1 MVLRATVDRPRAVC
15 GAVASHVDAAGARSR
30 TSSNLL
36 SLNRGYNYG
45 MISVTGRRPFSELG
59 DQQLL
64 EQTRRLA
71 ANQRCIDVHILDH
84 LDEIDRRGLALRR
97 GFSSLFDYAVRELR
111 FSDAAAQRRIQ
122 AMRLCRRHGW
132 VRASLQ
138 SGELSMTSAG
148 QLETTFA
155 GAERAERQSHTGHRN
170 VGQGRGHDQDH
181 DCAGGTRQL
190 GLPAAPGEADEQ
202 GERGHRSAPGFAPP
216 AAECSGDVR
225 ERGHRLALGFAP
237 PAGECSGDVAARST
251 PAVPVASRAGA
262 QAPGAGHAGAL
273 LPRPELNGNASPFS
287 APSCAPV
294 AAPGSGAGAG
304 SAAPSS
310 DEGPAPLLLPPTDLP
325 ASASGSTPVPE
336 PVMAPAESR
345 HTASR
350 APEPLRDDP
359 FAELSPGTV
368 SAAPLLHPQRQREL
382 IEQAA
387 GMSTR
392 QVASLLAAAA
402 PEVLPP
408 RDTLRAVA
416 PDRYTLKVSID
427 QECEQGLRLL
437 KDLMSHLDPRMSWG
451 DLVARV
457 VREAV
462 ARHDPRGG
470 GSGQRRR
477 RSAGSA
483 GASPRR
489 APKETRTAAPGQR
502 VDELSPRAPNKTRA
516 TGAAAGPAQRVDKS
530 SGRAPNRTRAAVAPV
545 VPARRTGGATPAPPG
560 NTAATERQN
569 PIGVLAN
576 AAPPSQSAPAAPL
589 DGARAGGVPSGAS
602 AATSAP
608 QSAPAARLDGA
619 HAGDAP
625 SGTPAATSAPQSA
638 PVALLDGAR
647 TGGAP
652 SGAPAATSA
661 PQSAPAALLDGAR
674 ARGVPSG
681 AHAATSAPQSTPAAR
696 LDGAR
701 AGGAP
706 SGASAATSAPQSAPA
721 ALLDGARAGGAP
733 SGAPA
738 ATSAPQ
744 SAPAVLLDDGPRRRC
759 SIGRAR
765 RYCGAAAGTSGTV
778 GWRPRGR
785 RSIGRVRRYCG
796 AAVRVRRL
804 GGWLPCRRRRA
815 GLAGRHF
822 GAGAGTWR
830 VPWRRTERRVG
841 RSSGWGL
848 GDWLLCARRCAGL
861 ADRHCGGEVG
871 ARRVP
876 RRRTARRISRCSGA
890 HDPRFCS
897 QPPPIHAAAP
907 YSGGCPTPR
916 LATRRRTLLLSRS
929 ALRAAL
935 HLFPSAA
942 DRPPVASRPGRWPG
956 AVQLGSALLCS
967 SQDAP
972 RIRTGCAAT
981 APDVA
986 PPPRC
991 WRAARLRWP
1000 TACRWPGG
1008 DTLRSSASPACI
1020 FATASSDPGRS
1031 LSMRSRAALSWSPV
1045 YDCLPLPAFAAIA
1058 TSPPWQPAGTTRCH
1072 ATPATGRPE

>member
-1 MVLRATVDRPRAVC
+1 MVLRATVDRPRAVT
-15 GAVASHVDAAGARSR
+15 GAMVSSLGAAGARSR
-30 TSSNLL
+30 TCRNLL
-36 SLNRGYNYG
+36 SLNRVYNYG
-45 MISVTGRRPFSELG
+45 MINVVERRPFSELG

-64 EQTRRLA
+64 AQTRRLA
-71 ANQRCIDVHILDH
+71 ANQRCLEVHILDH

-132 VRASLQ
+132 VRACLQ

-170 VGQGRGHDQDH
+170 VGQGRGRDQDH
-181 DCAGGTRQL
+181 DSAGGTRQL

-202 GERGHRSAPGFAPP
+202 GERGHRSAPGFTPP

-225 ERGHRLALGFAP
+225 ERGHRSALGFAP
-237 PAGECSGDVAARST
+237 PAGECSGEVAAGNT
-251 PAVPVASRAGA
+251 PAVPVASRAGV
-262 QAPGAGHAGAL
+262 QAPGAGHVGAP
-273 LPRPELNGNASPFS
+273 LPRPELNGNASPFP

-294 AAPGSGAGAG
+294 AANGAGP
-304 SAAPSS
+304 AAPSS
-310 DEGPAPLLLPPTDLP
+310 DEGPAPQLLPPTNF
-325 ASASGSTPVPE
+325 SASTPEPD

-345 HTASR
+345 HTAPR

-437 KDLMSHLDPRMSWG
+437 KDLMSHVDPRMSWG
-451 DLVARV
+451 DLVARL
-457 VREAV
+457 VRDAV

-489 APKETRTAAPGQR
+489 APKETRAAGPAGVPAQS
-502 VDELSPRAPNKTRA
+502 VGESSPRAPNKTRA
-516 TGAAAGPAQRVDKS
+516 TEAAAEPAQRVDES
-530 SGRAPNRTRAAVAPV
+530 SGRAPNRTRAVVAPV
-545 VPARRTGGATPAPPG
+545 APARRTGGATPAPPG
-560 NTAATERQN
+560 DTSATDRQN

-576 AAPPSQSAPAAPL
+576 TAPPSQSAPAAPL
-589 DGARAGGVPSGAS
+589 DGARAGGVPSGA
-602 AATSAP
+602 
-608 QSAPAARLDGA
+608 
-619 HAGDAP
+619 
-625 SGTPAATSAPQSA
+625 
-638 PVALLDGAR
+638 
-647 TGGAP
+647 
-652 SGAPAATSA
+652 PAATSA

-674 ARGVPSG
+674 AGG
-681 AHAATSAPQSTPAAR
+681 APLGASAATSAPQSAPAAL

-701 AGGAP
+701 AGGTP

-744 SAPAVLLDDGPRRRC
+744 FASGALADGSHAGAAVPGSPVATSAPEPALGGSPDGGPSGASDGAAGGASADGFSARAGVPGAPVVTSAPER
-759 SIGRAR
+759 SIGVSPDRGPSGASDGAGGVASADGFSARAGVPGSPVATAAPEPALGGSSEGGPPDASA
-765 RYCGAAAGTSGTV
+765 GAAAHTTRDSV
-778 GWRPRGR
+778 HRRHQSPPRR
-785 RSIGRVRRYCG
+785 HIP
-796 AAVRVRRL
+796 AAVRRHVWLRDGGRCCYRDPLSGRRCTSSHL
-804 GGWLPCRRRRA
+804 LQIDHLLPVAQGGGPEPANLN
-815 GLAGRHF
+815 
-822 GAGAGTWR
+822 
-830 VPWRRTERRVG
+830 
-841 RSSGWGL
+841 
-848 GDWLLCARRCAGL
+848 LLCAAHHRM
-861 ADRHCGGEVG
+861 RHGYGP
-871 ARRVP
+871 AVP
-876 RRRTARRISRCSGA
+876 
-890 HDPRFCS
+890 PE
-897 QPPPIHAAAP
+897 PP
-907 YSGGCPTPR
+907 
-916 LATRRRTLLLSRS
+916 
-929 ALRAAL
+929 
-935 HLFPSAA
+935 
-942 DRPPVASRPGRWPG
+942 
-956 AVQLGSALLCS
+956 
-967 SQDAP
+967 
-972 RIRTGCAAT
+972 
-981 APDVA
+981 
-986 PPPRC
+986 
-991 WRAARLRWP
+991 
-1000 TACRWPGG
+1000 
-1008 DTLRSSASPACI
+1008 
-1020 FATASSDPGRS
+1020 
-1031 LSMRSRAALSWSPV
+1031 M
-1045 YDCLPLPAFAAIA
+1045 
-1058 TSPPWQPAGTTRCH
+1058 
-1072 ATPATGRPE
+1072 

>member
-1 MVLRATVDRPRAVC
+1 MSPGSRQSTPSLSSSSRNAGSRSMRARIGSTGRHLRAAADRAARRRPCSGSTPPASAPPPATSPAAAPSPCTAVPHGSAWCPNSARPAVARSAVENRAQGLTHFFAVVPGPWCASEPGNGLRATVDRPRAVC
-15 GAVASHVDAAGARSR
+15 RAVVSRVDAAGARSR
-30 TSSNLL
+30 TCRNRL

-45 MISVTGRRPFSELG
+45 MTNVIERSPFSELG

-71 ANQRCIDVHILDH
+71 ANQRCLEVHILDH

-97 GFSSLFDYAVRELR
+97 GFSSLFDYAVRELH

-132 VRASLQ
+132 VRACLQ
-138 SGELSMTSAG
+138 SGALSMTSAG

-170 VGQGRGHDQDH
+170 VGPDRGHDQDH

-190 GLPAAPGEADEQ
+190 GLPAAPDEADEQ
-202 GERGHRSAPGFAPP
+202 GERGHRSAPRF
-216 AAECSGDVR
+216 
-225 ERGHRLALGFAP
+225 FP
-237 PAGECSGDVAARST
+237 PAGECSGDVRERAHRSAPGGAPPAGECSGEVAAGNTS
-251 PAVPVASRAGA
+251 AAPVASRAGA
-262 QAPGAGHAGAL
+262 QAPGTGHAGAP
-273 LPRPELNGNASPFS
+273 LPLSELNGNASPFP
-287 APSCAPV
+287 APSCATV
-294 AAPGSGAGAG
+294 TAHGAGAGADAG

-310 DEGPAPLLLPPTDLP
+310 DEDLAPQLLPPPDVP
-325 ASASGSTPVPE
+325 ASASAPAPIV
-336 PVMAPAESR
+336 APAESR

-408 RDTLRAVA
+408 RDTLRAAA

-437 KDLMSHLDPRMSWG
+437 KDLMSHVDPRMSWG
-451 DLVARV
+451 DLVARL
-457 VREAV
+457 VRDAV

-470 GSGQRRR
+470 GRGQRRR
-477 RSAGSA
+477 RSAGGA

-489 APKETRTAAPGQR
+489 APKETR
-502 VDELSPRAPNKTRA
+502 
-516 TGAAAGPAQRVDKS
+516 AAGPAQRVGES

-545 VPARRTGGATPAPPG
+545 APARRRGGATPAPPS

-608 QSAPAARLDGA
+608 QSAPAA
-619 HAGDAP
+619 
-625 SGTPAATSAPQSA
+625 
-638 PVALLDGAR
+638 LLDGAR
-647 TGGAP
+647 AGGAP

-661 PQSAPAALLDGAR
+661 PQSAPAARLDGAR

-681 AHAATSAPQSTPAAR
+681 APAATSAPKSTPAPR

-721 ALLDGARAGGAP
+721 ARLDSARAGGAP

-744 SAPAVLLDDGPRRRC
+744 SAPVARLDGARAGCVPSGASAATSAPEPALGASPDGGPNGA
-759 SIGRAR
+759 SDGAAGGASAAGFSARAGVPGSPVATAAPER
-765 RYCGAAAGTSGTV
+765 ALGGSPDGGPSGASAGAAAHTTREPVHRRHQSP
-778 GWRPRGR
+778 PRR
-785 RSIGRVRRYCG
+785 HIP
-796 AAVRVRRL
+796 AAVRRHIWQRD
-804 GGWLPCRRRRA
+804 GGRCCYREP
-815 GLAGRHF
+815 F
-822 GAGAGTWR
+822 
-830 VPWRRTERRVG
+830 
-841 RSSGWGL
+841 SG
-848 GDWLLCARRCAGL
+848 RRCTSS
-861 ADRHCGGEVG
+861 H
-871 ARRVP
+871 
-876 RRRTARRISRCSGA
+876 
-890 HDPRFCS
+890 
-897 QPPPIHAAAP
+897 
-907 YSGGCPTPR
+907 
-916 LATRRRTLLLSRS
+916 LLQID
-929 ALRAAL
+929 
-935 HLFPSAA
+935 HLL
-942 DRPPVASRPGRWPG
+942 PVAE
-956 AVQLGSALLCS
+956 
-967 SQDAP
+967 
-972 RIRTGCAAT
+972 
-981 APDVA
+981 
-986 PPPRC
+986 
-991 WRAARLRWP
+991 
-1000 TACRWPGG
+1000 GG
-1008 DTLRSSASPACI
+1008 
-1020 FATASSDPGRS
+1020 G
-1031 LSMRSRAALSWSPV
+1031 
-1045 YDCLPLPAFAAIA
+1045 
-1058 TSPPWQPAGTTRCH
+1058 
-1072 ATPATGRPE
+1072 PEPSNLNL